1 MRCAADGLLGVW
13 TWLFGASEHERA
25 RPERPTAA
33 GYIRMMRLARAAQL
47 LEQDAGQIS
56 EVAYR
61 VGYRDVDHFSK
72 IFKQVHG
79 VVPSAYGRVCE

>member
-1 MRCAADGLLGVW
+1 
-13 TWLFGASEHERA
+13 
-25 RPERPTAA
+25 
-33 GYIRMMRLARAAQL
+33 MMRLARAAQL